1 MRGCIVILG
10 AVITACA
17 VQSALAADHAKIV
30 GKDGATREVPLEGV
44 REAGGGVRYML
55 PAAVARDARSVSF
68 VLDRAQAQKGEEGFW
83 LYGRGVLGHFD
94 RDNMSL
100 GCWARFLDH
109 PYYAM
114 RTPRGEFLAVV
125 EGMRFDFNVRIAAQ
139 KGHYE
144 MTPLWTIEQTAF
156 GNVYED
162 LSVVVYELDKTAGY
176 VEIAK
181 RYRQHVVARESAVR
195 PVQTLR
201 ERAVRRPH
209 LRKLANS
216 IALRRRH
223 ACKPYKWK
231 DPRHDVDYTPE
242 TEKAPVCNY
251 SFAQTLAFLRKLK
264 AMGVDD
270 VALCVAGWQDGG
282 YDGRCPSS
290 FPVTPVAG
298 GEGELRKLI
307 SEGQK
312 LGYII
317 DGHSNY
323 TDCYAVSPLWR
334 GGDIACKGPDGK
346 PLRCHDAFAGGRAY
360 NLCLKNAWETFLPA
374 ELEGIAALGFRGAH
388 YIDVFTAVFPYACCD
403 ERHPANRREIADY
416 QRKVVEDCI
425 RLFGGFSSECDM
437 DHLIGLVDYINYNTP
452 ARRWYKGKIGPGL
465 PIARIVP
472 FSELAFHEYQLAN
485 PDKTTQEFAEG
496 DDWLDLVEFGGRPI
510 VYNFT
515 DDDAEKIRDLYDRFK
530 PFRHLQMEEM
540 VDHREVA
547 PGLVRVRYG
556 NGDSVYVNRT
566 PQAVGHEGRTI
577 PAKSAVVAR

>member
-114 RTPRGEFLAVV
+114 RTPRGAFLAVV

-144 MTPLWTIEQTAF
+144 MAPLWTIEQTAF

-270 VALCVAGWQDGG
+270 VALCVAGWQDG
-282 YDGRCPSS
+282 
-290 FPVTPVAG
+290 
-298 GEGELRKLI
+298 L
-307 SEGQK
+307 
-312 LGYII
+312 
-317 DGHSNY
+317 
-323 TDCYAVSPLWR
+323 
-334 GGDIACKGPDGK
+334 
-346 PLRCHDAFAGGRAY
+346 
-360 NLCLKNAWETFLPA
+360 
-374 ELEGIAALGFRGAH
+374 
-388 YIDVFTAVFPYACCD
+388 
-403 ERHPANRREIADY
+403 
-416 QRKVVEDCI
+416 
-425 RLFGGFSSECDM
+425 
-437 DHLIGLVDYINYNTP
+437 
-452 ARRWYKGKIGPGL
+452 
-465 PIARIVP
+465 
-472 FSELAFHEYQLAN
+472 
-485 PDKTTQEFAEG
+485 
-496 DDWLDLVEFGGRPI
+496 
-510 VYNFT
+510 
-515 DDDAEKIRDLYDRFK
+515 
-530 PFRHLQMEEM
+530 
-540 VDHREVA
+540 
-547 PGLVRVRYG
+547 
-556 NGDSVYVNRT
+556 
-566 PQAVGHEGRTI
+566 TI
-577 PAKSAVVAR
+577 PARSAIVTR